1 MISTISKPLS
11 TLRGTSMSG
20 TLFVTATPIGNM
32 GDITSRAVSVL
43 ESCDIVLAEDSRV
56 SGNMLSRLGIKK
68 TIFSYHKFTE
78 KKYLEQHIEELK
90 SGKNIALISDAGTPA
105 VSDPGKFLVRAALDE
120 NIPVVPVP
128 GASAAISAFSCC
140 GSLENSFVFAGFLPS
155 KGAERIRECEKFLS
169 FGLPVVF
176 YEAPT
181 RIKDLLEMIK
191 EKCSRIVVARELTK
205 QFEEIFVYTGGEIKE
220 KGEFTVVAEP
230 LKKEE
235 KVAEIDEDF
244 LNMIA
249 KSGISAKTACEIAA
263 KVYPELKKNDLK
275 KFFMNK

>member
-1 MISTISKPLS
+1 MA
-11 TLRGTSMSG
+11 G

-32 GDITSRAVSVL
+32 GDITARAVSVL

-68 TIFSYHKFTE
+68 PIFSYHKFTE
-78 KKYLEQHIEELK
+78 KKFLDQHIEELK

-140 GSLENSFVFAGFLPS
+140 GSDENSFVFAGFLPS
-155 KGAERIRECEKFLS
+155 KGAERERECEKFLS

-181 RIKDLLEMIK
+181 RIKELLEILK
-191 EKCSRIVVARELTK
+191 EKCARIVVARELTK
-205 QFEEIFVYTGGEIKE
+205 QFEEIFVYKGGEVKE

-230 LKKEE
+230 LKKE
-235 KVAEIDEDF
+235 KKDAEIDEELLD
-244 LNMIA
+244 LIA
-249 KSGISAKTACEIAA
+249 KSGISAKTACEIASR
-263 KVYPELKKNDLK
+263 VYPGLKKNDLK

>member
-1 MISTISKPLS
+1 MQCGKVSREGQGLHAFPL
-11 TLRGTSMSG
+11 L
-20 TLFVTATPIGNM
+20 
-32 GDITSRAVSVL
+32 
-43 ESCDIVLAEDSRV
+43 
-56 SGNMLSRLGIKK
+56 
-68 TIFSYHKFTE
+68 
-78 KKYLEQHIEELK
+78 
-90 SGKNIALISDAGTPA
+90 
-105 VSDPGKFLVRAALDE
+105 
-120 NIPVVPVP
+120 
-128 GASAAISAFSCC
+128 SAFSCC

-205 QFEEIFVYTGGEIKE
+205 QFEEIFVYTGGEVKE

-235 KVAEIDEDF
+235 KVAEIDEEL
-244 LNMIA
+244 LNLVA
-249 KSGISAKTACEIAA
+249 KSGISAKTACEIVSR
-263 KVYPELKKNDLK
+263 VYPGLKKNDLK
-275 KFFMNK
+275 KFFMNN

>member
-1 MISTISKPLS
+1 MQRGIS
-11 TLRGTSMSG
+11 MAG
-20 TLFVTATPIGNM
+20 TLFITATPIGNM

-68 TIFSYHKFTE
+68 PIFSYHKFTE
-78 KKYLEQHIEELK
+78 KKFLEQHIEELK

-155 KGAERIRECEKFLS
+155 KGAERVAECEKFLS

-181 RIKDLLEMIK
+181 RIKELLEMIK
-191 EKCSRIVVARELTK
+191 EKCGRIVVARELTK
-205 QFEEIFVYTGGEIKE
+205 QFEEIFVYTGGEVKE

-244 LNMIA
+244 LNLIA

-263 KVYPELKKNDLK
+263 RVYPELKKNDLK

>member
-1 MISTISKPLS
+1 MA
-11 TLRGTSMSG
+11 G

-32 GDITSRAVSVL
+32 GDISARAVSVL
-43 ESCDIVLAEDSRV
+43 ESCDLVLAEDSRV
-56 SGNMLSRLGIKK
+56 SGNLLNRLGIKK
-68 TIFSYHKFTE
+68 PVFSYHKFTE
-78 KKYLEQHIEELK
+78 KKFLEQHIAELK
-90 SGKNIALISDAGTPA
+90 SGKNIVLVSDAGTPA

-155 KGAERIRECEKFLS
+155 KGAERISECEKFLS

-181 RIKDLLEMIK
+181 RIKELLEMLQP
-191 EKCSRIVVARELTK
+191 KCGRIVVGRELTK
-205 QFEEIFVYTGGEIKE
+205 QFEEIFVYTGGEVKE

-230 LKKEE
+230 VKKEE
-235 KVAEIDEDF
+235 KTDEIDEEL
-244 LNMIA
+244 LNLIA

-263 KVYPELKKNDLK
+263 RVYPGLKKNDLK
-275 KFFMNK
+275 KFFMNR

>member
-1 MISTISKPLS
+1 MSKPLS
-11 TLRGTSMSG
+11 MLRGTSMAG

-32 GDITSRAVSVL
+32 GDITERAVSVL

-68 TIFSYHKFTE
+68 PIFSYHKFTE
-78 KKYLEQHIEELK
+78 KKFLEQHIEELK
-90 SGKNIALISDAGTPA
+90 RGKNIALISDAGTPA

-120 NIPVVPVP
+120 NIPVVPIP

-155 KGAERIRECEKFLS
+155 KGAERVAECEKFLS

-191 EKCSRIVVARELTK
+191 EKCSRIVVGRELTK
-205 QFEEIFVYTGGEIKE
+205 QFEEIFVYTGGEVKE

-230 LKKEE
+230 FKKEE
-235 KVAEIDEDF
+235 KVAEIDEE
-244 LNMIA
+244 LVNLIA
-249 KSGISAKTACEIAA
+249 KSGISAKNACEIAA
-263 KVYPELKKNDLK
+263 KIWPDVKKNDLK

>member
-1 MISTISKPLS
+1 MLTISKLHL
-11 TLRGTSMSG
+11 TQRDTDMSG

-32 GDITSRAVSVL
+32 GDITARAVSVL

-56 SGNMLSRLGIKK
+56 SGNLLSRLGIKK
-68 TIFSYHKFTE
+68 PIFSYHKFTE
-78 KKYLEQHIEELK
+78 KKFLEQHIEELK

-120 NIPVVPVP
+120 NITVVPIP
-128 GASAAISAFSCC
+128 GASAAVSAFSCC

-155 KGAERIRECEKFLS
+155 KGAERERECEKFLS

-181 RIKDLLEMIK
+181 RIKDLIEMIK
-191 EKCSRIVVARELTK
+191 EKCERIVIARELTK

-235 KVAEIDEDF
+235 KVAEIDEELLD
-244 LNMIA
+244 LIA

-263 KVYPELKKNDLK
+263 RVYPGLKKNDLK
-275 KFFMNK
+275 KFFMNR